1 MVCAT
6 QDGAGALQPAAVK
19 ASLLFLGIY
28 WLSAKLA
35 SNADAASAGSY
46 GLCGRGPCFTK
57 HQTQLVARRVAHIS
71 QVAVIARC
79 AAPAGCIFNGYA
91 AVGQSSVECA
101 VQLVDGGGFKPQ
113 RKAVVVRGRLTVAWR
128 GDHQPRAIVI
138 PHIAL
143 KAVDVDMRG
152 RRRAQDTEHGV
163 IELAAGGEVIG
174 A

>member
-1 MVCAT
+1 MIFGVFI
-6 QDGAGALQPAAVK
+6 GLN
-19 ASLLFLGIY
+19 
-28 WLSAKLA
+28 AKLA
-35 SNADAASAGSY
+35 SNADVASAGSY

-57 HQTQLVARRVAHIS
+57 HQTQLMARRVTHIS

-79 AAPAGCIFNGYA
+79 AAPARRIFNGHA

-101 VQLVDGGGFKPQ
+101 VQLVDGSGFEPQ
-113 RKAVVVRGRLTVAWR
+113 RKTVVVRAGLPITRR

-143 KAVDVDMRG
+143 KTVDVDVRG
-152 RRRAQDTEHGV
+152 RRRTQDAEHGV
-163 IELAAGGEVIG
+163 IELAAGFEVVG